1 MFQTEAGRNKPKK
14 VFWNFREGKKKY
26 YKVCFV
32 ITFISAINFKSLL

>member
-1 MFQTEAGRNKPKK
+1 MFETEAGRNKPKK

-26 YKVCFV
+26 KICFA